1 MATNKREVIME
12 PIVWQRILVATD
24 LSELA
29 NNAVHYAHRLA
40 EGINAELH
48 VLYVAR
54 SVEEMVD
61 RLPVTGVVDP
71 ATPPD
76 EQTEWLAGLLGER
89 GSIRRVEAVRV
100 GSDVAHTIVQYAVKT
115 GIDLI
120 VMATHG
126 RTGLSHLLMGS
137 VTESV
142 LHEAPC
148 PVLVLRG

>member
-1 MATNKREVIME
+1 ME

-29 NNAVHYAHRLA
+29 DHAVHYAHRLA
-40 EGINAELH
+40 EGVNAELH

-54 SVEEMVD
+54 SVEEMVQH
-61 RLPVTGVVDP
+61 LPVTGVMDP
-71 ATPPD
+71 AAPPD
-76 EQTEWLAGLLGER
+76 DQTEWLAGLLGER

-100 GSDVAHTIVQYAVKT
+100 GSDVPRAIVQYAVKQS
-115 GIDLI
+115 IDLI

-126 RTGLSHLLMGS
+126 RTGLSHLFLGS
-137 VTESV
+137 VTENV

-148 PVLVLRG
+148 PILVLRG